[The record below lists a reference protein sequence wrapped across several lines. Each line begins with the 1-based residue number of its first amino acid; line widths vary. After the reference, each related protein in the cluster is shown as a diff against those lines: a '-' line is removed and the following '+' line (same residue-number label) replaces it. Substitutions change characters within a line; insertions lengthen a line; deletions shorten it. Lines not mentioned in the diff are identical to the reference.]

1 MTKSIKKK
9 IPSLVLI
16 CISLIMI
23 FSTSTSTVR
32 VDASELVTPRYN
44 NVFSAQSYAK
54 VSTSG
59 KLTVT
64 NTYEGRA
71 NYLTKAVITTY
82 VEKKVSSSSWSRIDI
97 GMTNDEWRD
106 TVYDYAYAGSHSVQL
121 PSKGTYRISVKYVIS
136 GTGGSADVIT
146 DKITIEY

>member
-1 MTKSIKKK
+1 MTKSIRKR
-9 IPSLVLI
+9 ILSLVLV
-16 CISLIMI
+16 CASLIMM
-23 FSTSTSTVR
+23 FSTSASAVR
-32 VDASELVTPRYN
+32 ADASGLVTPRYN

-64 NTYEGRA
+64 NTYEGRV
-71 NYLTKAVITTY
+71 NYVTKAVITTY
-82 VEKKVSSSSWSRIDI
+82 VEKKASSSSWSRIDI
-97 GMTNDEWRD
+97 GTTNDEWID
-106 TVYDYAYAGSHSVQL
+106 TVYDNAYAGSHSVQL

-146 DKITIEY
+146 DKVTVEY